1 MKRPKYLQILHILG
15 LLLVIAGAII
25 GGLGNAGIGFY
36 IVVALLVIGIEIPN
50 LPPVKKHLA
59 PFIIGSVRYGGIK
72 RGAAINWGFTLAIIY
87 LAVRSFGMGL
97 QMAAYSYILFAVG
110 LAISTIA
117 LEVYMG
123 LLKKFYTH

>member
-1 MKRPKYLQILHILG
+1 MKRPKYLQILHLLG

-72 RGAAINWGFTLAIIY
+72 
-87 LAVRSFGMGL
+87 
-97 QMAAYSYILFAVG
+97 
-110 LAISTIA
+110 
-117 LEVYMG
+117 EVP
-123 LLKKFYTH
+123 LLIGVSH